1 MGLSLRVYQWEN
13 VMASNKSTAITVK
26 DTVVTIA
33 SVNSEDYISLT
44 DIAKYKDEE
53 NPTQTISLWMRT
65 YNTIEFIGLWEI
77 LNNPDFKPH
86 RYEGFK
92 IESAKPSFWM
102 SPKKWIDS
110 TDAIGIVSKSGRYG
124 GGTFAHNEIA
134 FEFAS

>member
-1 MGLSLRVYQWEN
+1 M
-13 VMASNKSTAITVK
+13 MASNKSTAITVK

-44 DIAKYKDEE
+44 DIAKYKDAE

-86 RYEGFK
+86 IYEGFK
-92 IESAKPSFWM
+92 IESAKPSFWL
-102 SPKKWIDS
+102 
-110 TDAIGIVSKSGRYG
+110 SKQNRNHAAARDIHLPSFRCG
-124 GGTFAHNEIA
+124 NL
-134 FEFAS
+134 SDL